1 MAYKITYTNKR
12 KAADDIKGWWDD
24 APNVVR
30 GKKSSEINRK
40 NKTGMCF
47 TDDKDKKTQWGRKGN
62 EASKKIS
69 IENGGSGSLLI
80 DWCNKNNHWEKLAE
94 IHRDVPKSKEQK
106 EKISKKLKGRKLPK
120 ETCEKMSQ
128 SKMGHGWSEET
139 IDKLKTAAR
148 KRCVPISQF
157 DLDGNWIKDWDG
169 FIYVNETLGLT
180 TRSIQLVCNYYRDNL
195 TKGSKQ
201 CGGFIW
207 KYK

>member
-1 MAYKITYTNKR
+1 MAHKITYTNKR

-47 TDDKDKKTQWGRKGN
+47 TDDKDKKTQWGKMGG
-62 EASKKIS
+62 KIS
-69 IENGGSGSLLI
+69 APKMLK
-80 DWCNKNNHWEKLAE
+80 WCKENNHWINLAE
-94 IHRDVPKSKEQK
+94 VHRGVPKSTEQK
-106 EKISKKLKGRKLPK
+106 EKISKKLIGRKLPK
-120 ETCEKMSQ
+120 ETCEKMSR
-128 SKMGHGWSEET
+128 SRMGHGWSEET
-139 IDKLKTAAR
+139 IDKLKTSAR
-148 KRCVPISQF
+148 KRCIPISQF